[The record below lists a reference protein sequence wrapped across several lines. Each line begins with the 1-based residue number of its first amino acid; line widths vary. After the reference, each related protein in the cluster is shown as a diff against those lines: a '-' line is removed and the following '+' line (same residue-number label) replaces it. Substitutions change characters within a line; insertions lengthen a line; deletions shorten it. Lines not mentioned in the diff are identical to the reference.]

1 MEPHSTVEAPQKE
14 SSNRLLHVL
23 SGIIALVT
31 LALPL
36 YITAHY
42 SSSNVTN
49 SSVTNSIPTI
59 TSTSPTASSNS
70 SGL

>member
-14 SSNRLLHVL
+14 SSSLLLHVL
-23 SGIIALVT
+23 SSIIALVT

-42 SSSNVTN
+42 SSSTAAD
-49 SSVTNSIPTI
+49 SIPTI
-59 TSTSPTASSNS
+59 SPASPSTRSIARVSE
-70 SGL
+70 GAK

>member
-1 MEPHSTVEAPQKE
+1 MEPHSTVEPPQKE

-49 SSVTNSIPTI
+49 SIPTI
-59 TSTSPTASSNS
+59 TSTSPTASFNS

>member
-14 SSNRLLHVL
+14 SSSRLIHVL
-23 SGIIALVT
+23 SCIIALVT

-42 SSSNVTN
+42 SSSTAMD
-49 SSVTNSIPTI
+49 SIPTI
-59 TSTSPTASSNS
+59 APSSQPPRS
-70 SGL
+70 ILRVSEGAK

>member
-36 YITAHY
+36 YITTHY
-42 SSSNVTN
+42 SSSN
-49 SSVTNSIPTI
+49 VTNSIPTI

>member
-1 MEPHSTVEAPQKE
+1 MEPHSTVETPQKE

-42 SSSNVTN
+42 SSSNGTN
-49 SSVTNSIPTI
+49 SNGINSIPTI

-70 SGL
+70 AGL